1 MKVLGKNR
9 MQETGFAAVS
19 RLFASDSPQF
29 HRESAKRT
37 HLSRLSTP
45 RHGAVRRKQTGQAAQ
60 IDREHRQREHVA
72 DLTATTQLHLA
83 NRAAVLLAIA
93 EQRLD
98 HLADD
103 LAGEVARM
111 ARGASVD
118 AALAPRP
125 FAGLGVILVGVLRD
139 VRGDVALAAARHE
152 TAGVEVLVGTDRLA
166 LLARQTVQHPE
177 RGLML
182 GRATGQRESGVDS
195 QLAAV

>member
-9 MQETGFAAVS
+9 MQGAGSAAVS
-19 RLFASDSPQF
+19 RLLEPDSPQF
-29 HRESAKRT
+29 HLESGKRT
-37 HLSRLSTP
+37 PLSCLSIP
-45 RHGAVRRKQTGQAAQ
+45 RHGARRRKQTGQAPQ

-72 DLTATTQLHLA
+72 DLAATTQLYLA
-83 NRAAVLLAIA
+83 DRAAVLLAIA

-125 FAGLGVILVGVLRD
+125 LAGLGVIFVGVLRD
-139 VRGDVALAAARHE
+139 VRGDLR
-152 TAGVEVLVGTDRLA
+152 
-166 LLARQTVQHPE
+166 ARQP
-177 RGLML
+177 
-182 GRATGQRESGVDS
+182 ATKP
-195 QLAAV
+195 L